1 MQIFRQPA
9 APSVHRLL
17 IDSDLPT
24 ADLTSQNFEH
34 FFGCGSKQDPKG
46 VVGLEIYGSSALLRS
61 LVVDESNRGRGCGKA
76 LVVEAERYALGR
88 GVRHIYLLT
97 TTAEKFF
104 EGLGYKGIEREEAP
118 EPIRATSEFSILC
131 PLRSAFMV
139 KDLTSNQANSADT
152 KSSAFD

>member
-1 MQIFRQPA
+1 MRIFRQPA
-9 APSVHRLL
+9 APLVHRLL
-17 IDSDLPT
+17 IDSALPT

-61 LVVDESNRGRGCGKA
+61 LVVDESNRGRGCGKS
-76 LVVEAERYALGR
+76 LVVEAERYALKR
-88 GVRHIYLLT
+88 GVRNIYLLT

-131 PLRSAFMV
+131 PSSSAFMV
-139 KDLTSNQANSADT
+139 KDFTSNQANSADT
-152 KSSAFD
+152 KSSAVD